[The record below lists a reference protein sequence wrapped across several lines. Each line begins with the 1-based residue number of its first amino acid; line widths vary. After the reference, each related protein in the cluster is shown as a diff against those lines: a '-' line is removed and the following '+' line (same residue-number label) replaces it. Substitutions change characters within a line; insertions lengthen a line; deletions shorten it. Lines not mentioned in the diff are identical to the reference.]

1 MNIQPSQEQ
10 MSLSTSMSTS
20 TNNKNKK
27 RVQFLPYV
35 RVRETP
41 NRDCYTPT
49 DRQNCWFSRREMYET
64 RMEEEA
70 VSSRSSSSSS
80 SSIEQPQQQYTNI
93 CNTQNNI
100 ASTNKEEESVKVH
113 RHLFACTRSA
123 FDVDNESRQRKVSTI
138 RSLIVR
144 AGIVKCHEEHIAD
157 IYRECSMSARQV
169 ARAAGVEDERD
180 ALAILFESIRADTD
194 AAADANHTEEEQET
208 KIHPRTIVGQ
218 SESPLPKRTKKT
230 SDRNNIL

>member
-1 MNIQPSQEQ
+1 
-10 MSLSTSMSTS
+10 
-20 TNNKNKK
+20 
-27 RVQFLPYV
+27 
-35 RVRETP
+35 
-41 NRDCYTPT
+41 
-49 DRQNCWFSRREMYET
+49 MYET

-70 VSSRSSSSSS
+70 VSSRSSSSSSWS

-180 ALAILFESIRADTD
+180 ALAILFESIRAD

-208 KIHPRTIVGQ
+208 KIHARTIVGP

-230 SDRNNIL
+230 SSSKFVNSLPDRNNIL